1 MNEYNEEKD
10 GKQVTLWNETEGVG
24 LRFMEGEPLQRYKAA
39 VEVRDTARLTTKE
52 GIKGINTL
60 VEELNKEA
68 ERKYPNE
75 FAPLSD

>member
-24 LRFMEGEPLQRYKAA
+24 LRFMEGEPLQRYEAA
-39 VEVRDTARLTTKE
+39 IEVRDTTRLTTEE
-52 GIKGINTL
+52 GIKGVNAL

-68 ERKYPNE
+68 ERRYPKE
-75 FAPLSD
+75 FAPLAD